1 MIIMELERDMQ
12 TVKDQKNNRKMYRDA
27 TTNKLKEIKHIN

>member
-1 MIIMELERDMQ
+1 MQ
-12 TVKDQKNNRKMYRDA
+12 TVKDQKNNRKIYRDA